1 MESELQDLNPN
12 SKSNHHQP
20 PSSPSPDH
28 PTTDDASTNDDRPLL
43 KPNSTTATSQPD
55 IDELEKKFA
64 AYVRHD
70 VYGTMGRGE
79 LPLSE
84 KVMLGVALVTLLP
97 VRVVLA
103 TTLLVVYYLIC
114 RICTLCSAPN
124 REDEQED
131 YANMRGWKRSII
143 VQSGRFLSRS
153 MLFVLGFYWIRETYR
168 WSDIDNNNSEVGSSL
183 LLMLCWILLD
193 FTALLVSLYLCWI
206 ASLSMKLIK
215 VYWVWNTNT
224 PIVQKHLLLK
234 LPHLSLCWPPWSS
247 CLSDLETRYLA
258 LVSHLPTTIISH
270 IKGNNKRR
278 MMMNYMH
285 YKDDI
290 LSILLVKLLHH
301 CSFQHIFIVNIWR
314 QFPCQYTYWSLFMS
328 ISSVYCFSVIGQT
341 ECKDQSQDD
350 LDRPGAIVSN
360 HISYLDILYHMSSS
374 FPSFVAKVRELVTP
388 LWY

>member
-131 YANMRGWKRSII
+131 YANMRGWKRSVI

-193 FTALLVSLYLCWI
+193 FTALLVSLYLC
-206 ASLSMKLIK
+206 
-215 VYWVWNTNT
+215 
-224 PIVQKHLLLK
+224 
-234 LPHLSLCWPPWSS
+234 
-247 CLSDLETRYLA
+247 
-258 LVSHLPTTIISH
+258 
-270 IKGNNKRR
+270 
-278 MMMNYMH
+278 
-285 YKDDI
+285 
-290 LSILLVKLLHH
+290 
-301 CSFQHIFIVNIWR
+301 
-314 QFPCQYTYWSLFMS
+314 
-328 ISSVYCFSVIGQT
+328 
-341 ECKDQSQDD
+341 
-350 LDRPGAIVSN
+350 
-360 HISYLDILYHMSSS
+360 
-374 FPSFVAKVRELVTP
+374 
-388 LWY
+388 